1 MSVQTKSSPDIAREI
16 SRSRAQ
22 VISYLMKLSKCVAA
36 NHADLAHAVSQRF
49 NEVLIDYVS
58 YVHFRFLACCAPE
71 AHQLAALERITQQA
85 VAFSEKYSLADD
97 VPLTALQR
105 DLENL
110 AYALEA
116 RFEIEDE
123 IACAQAA

>member
-1 MSVQTKSSPDIAREI
+1 MSVQTNAAPTVTREI
-16 SRSRAQ
+16 SRSRSQ

-36 NHADLAHAVSQRF
+36 NHADLAQAVAQRF

-58 YVHFRFLACCAPE
+58 YVHFRFLASCAPE
-71 AHQLAALERITQQA
+71 AHQIAALERITQQA
-85 VAFSEKYSLADD
+85 VAFSEKYSDAGMSL
-97 VPLTALQR
+97 VALQH
-105 DLENL
+105 DLEEL

>member
-1 MSVQTKSSPDIAREI
+1 MSAQATTSTQITREI

-36 NHADLAHAVSQRF
+36 DHADLAQAVAQRF

-58 YVHFRFLACCAPE
+58 YGHFRFLASCTPQ

-85 VAFSEKYSLADD
+85 VAFSEKYCCANDLPLA
-97 VPLTALQR
+97 ALRR

-110 AYALEA
+110 AFALET

-123 IACAQAA
+123 IACAEVA

>member
-1 MSVQTKSSPDIAREI
+1 MSVQTESTPDIAREI
-16 SRSRAQ
+16 NRSRAR

-36 NHADLAHAVSQRF
+36 NHADLAQAVSQRF

-58 YVHFRFLACCAPE
+58 YVHFRFLECCAPE

-85 VAFSEKYSLADD
+85 VAFSEKYCLTEDM
-97 VPLTALQR
+97 PLKALQR
-105 DLENL
+105 DLEDL
-110 AYALEA
+110 AYALEV